1 MSIPLL
7 IIGPG
12 RLGSSAQ
19 FILSQN
25 GHDVPLIG
33 RGSPIPSA
41 LVTWVT
47 VPDREI
53 ANVAATIP
61 AGGVVLHASGAK
73 PVDVLR
79 PHKPAGSLHPL
90 MSFPGLDKGCPEGT
104 VPAAIA
110 GDDAA
115 REAAHS
121 LALQLGFEP
130 FEVQGHRAAYH
141 ASAVM
146 AGNFA
151 TTLLVEAGRILSTC
165 GLTEPESRR
174 LLAPL
179 AMTSLRNAVEAG
191 AEALTGPIVRGD
203 EDVITDHEN
212 ALAEIDP
219 ELVTLYRALTAA
231 SRNLQ
236 K

>member
-1 MSIPLL
+1 V
-7 IIGPG
+7 
-12 RLGSSAQ
+12 R
-19 FILSQN
+19 FILAQN
-25 GHDVPLIG
+25 GYDVPLIG
-33 RGSPIPSA
+33 RGTPIPSA
-41 LVTWVT
+41 SVTWIT

-53 ANVAATIP
+53 ANVAPNIP
-61 AGGVVLHASGAK
+61 KGGVVLHASGAK
-73 PVDVLR
+73 SVEILR
-79 PHKPAGSLHPL
+79 PHQPAGSLHPL
-90 MSFPGLDKGCPEGT
+90 MSFPGLDKGCPPGT

-110 GDDAA
+110 GDEAA

-130 FEVQGHRAAYH
+130 FEVQGNRASYH

-165 GLTEPESRR
+165 GLTESESRR

-179 AMTSLRNAVEAG
+179 AMASLRNAVEAG

-203 EDVITDHEN
+203 EDVITDHER
-212 ALAEIDP
+212 ALETIDP
-219 ELVTLYRALTAA
+219 ELATLYRTLTKA